1 MKNVTRKFRLI
12 TWLAVLWLAS
22 AGVTAQ
28 ESIKVDNTVRR
39 MITHVPDNLPYNP
52 PLVIS
57 LHGMQQD
64 AAYQRN
70 QTGWDAVADTAK
82 FVVVYPEGL
91 NKAWD
96 IGGMTDIRFL
106 EVIIDT
112 MYARCHI
119 NRNRVYL
126 TGFSMGGMMTY
137 HAMARMGDKIAAFGP
152 VSGIPVDY
160 REPSG
165 VRPVPFIHT
174 HGTADN
180 VVYYNG
186 DPNHAAGGYG
196 SVPEY
201 VKKWAQFDGCSLTPE
216 VIKPYPCNKPGSA
229 ATYTRYA
236 GGKDG
241 TEVVLI
247 SIEGKGHWH
256 SNDMASVHTT
266 SEIWNFCKRYAL
278 GPEEPEPPAVVSA
291 KPEDR
296 SFDLPT
302 DCRTYEFVFN
312 EPVDGSKAVASL
324 TGPDGISY
332 KLRPEDKGWNEA
344 LVLKLP
350 DGAVLPDGSYTLMLD
365 SVVNEK
371 GGQMKL
377 SRWHYT
383 YGWTEV
389 GLALDIDTLLLP
401 DWYAERA
408 VVGEGIPYGWLRVN
422 SRADGS
428 EDRKGSGDA
437 NTGGARLKY
446 FMEGGDFDAGF
457 YLSAR
462 DYDRCVL
469 SYGQYEGNRLHLLPG
484 KYLVSFNS
492 VYWSA
497 GSHQGQATFDMTVT
511 DMKTGHGWIERT
523 GLLSAGCMDEV
534 SDCPVSGSQRHEYE
548 FEVSEESDCVL
559 SFSMS
564 QGWNSVIVG
573 NVKLTTAPS
582 VADVYKGGFV
592 RMMARAE
599 KIYRE
604 TQGERYADSEALREE
619 LGGLMEEYV
628 RFTSTSPTEYERV
641 IGVLRN
647 AVDPLE
653 RRKLRVD
660 LYFQAFEKAD
670 SVLEQCTGNEYYEQ
684 TEAYVNLKEALA
696 HYNADIMDL
705 TDEAALVTAAETLD
719 SLTGLLLDVVTD
731 IRPAENWDRLL
742 GTDYFDMSGR
752 PVKGSVKGPVIV
764 REKWSEGGIRTGVRF
779 R

>member
-1 MKNVTRKFRLI
+1 MKDMMSIFK
-12 TWLAVLWLAS
+12 WAACMAVLWLA
-22 AGVTAQ
+22 GGTVTAQ

-39 MITHVPDNLPYNP
+39 MITHVPDKLPYNP

-70 QTGWDAVADTAK
+70 QTGWDAVADTAG
-82 FVVVYPEGL
+82 FVVVYPEGV

-106 EVIIDT
+106 ETIIDT

-137 HAMARMGDKIAAFGP
+137 HAMAKMGNKIAAFGP

-165 VRPVPFIHT
+165 VRPVPIIHT

-186 DPNHAAGGYG
+186 DPNHPAGGYG
-196 SVPEY
+196 SIPEY
-201 VKKWAQFDGCSLTPE
+201 VKKWARFDGCSLTPE
-216 VIKPYPCNKPGSA
+216 VIKPYPKNKPGSA

-256 SNDMASVHTT
+256 SNDAASVNTT

-278 GPEEPEPPAVVSA
+278 GPEEPEPPTLVSVE
-291 KPEDR
+291 PEDR

-302 DCRTYEFVFN
+302 TSRTFEFTFN
-312 EPVDGSKAVASL
+312 EPIDIGRVVARMEGPGGVACDL
-324 TGPDGISY
+324 LPDG
-332 KLRPEDKGWNEA
+332 DGWNET
-344 LVLKLP
+344 LRLGWPEGKNP
-350 DGAVLPDGSYTLMLD
+350 TDGEYTLTLD
-365 SVVNEK
+365 SVMNEK
-371 GGQMKL
+371 GGVMKR
-377 SRWHYT
+377 SQWHYT
-383 YGWTEV
+383 YGITPV
-389 GLALDIDTLLLP
+389 GLALNIDTLLLP
-401 DWYAERA
+401 DWYAERDI
-408 VVGEGIPYGWLRVN
+408 VGEGIPQGWLRVN
-422 SRADGS
+422 SRADGTKD
-428 EDRKGSGDA
+428 EKGSGAA

-446 FMEGGDFDAGF
+446 FMPGGDFDAGF

-469 SYGQYEGNRLHLLPG
+469 SYGTYEDSRLHFLPG
-484 KYLVSFNS
+484 RYVISFRS

-497 GSHQGQATFDMTVT
+497 GSQQGQATFDMALT
-511 DMKTGHGWIERT
+511 DAKTGRVWTERS
-523 GLLSAGCMDEV
+523 GLLSTGCMNEI
-534 SDCPVSGSQRHEYE
+534 SDGQVSGSQLHEYE
-548 FEVSEESDCVL
+548 FEVGEEGDGVL
-559 SFSMS
+559 SFTMS

-592 RMMARAE
+592 RMMARADTVYE
-599 KIYRE
+599 GTKD
-604 TQGERYADSEALREE
+604 GRYADSEALREA
-619 LGGLMEEYV
+619 LRSLMEAYDG
-628 RFTSTSPTEYERV
+628 FASTSPSVYEQATLALEQTVAPLEKRK
-641 IGVLRN
+641 L
-647 AVDPLE
+647 AVD
-653 RRKLRVD
+653 R
-660 LYFQAFEKAD
+660 YFTAFEKA
-670 SVLEQCTGNEYYEQ
+670 SLLLEQCGENESYEQ
-684 TEAYVNLKEALA
+684 TEVYGDLKEAVVRYDA
-696 HYNADIMDL
+696 GVTDL
-705 TDEAALVTAAETLD
+705 TDEQLLETAAEILEAL
-719 SLTGLLLDVVTD
+719 SAQLSDVVTAVSPVERD
-731 IRPAENWDRLL
+731 EQPLVTEC
-742 GTDYFDMSGR
+742 FDMSGR
-752 PVKGSVKGPVIV
+752 PVKAPVKGPVIIRERWASGKIKVDV
-764 REKWSEGGIRTGVRF
+764 RMY
-779 R
+779 

>member
-1 MKNVTRKFRLI
+1 MKDMMSIFK
-12 TWLAVLWLAS
+12 WAACMAVLWLA
-22 AGVTAQ
+22 GGTVTAQ

-39 MITHVPDNLPYNP
+39 MITHVPDKLPYNP

-70 QTGWDAVADTAK
+70 QTGWDAVADTAG
-82 FVVVYPEGL
+82 FVVVYPEGV

-106 EVIIDT
+106 ETIIDT

-137 HAMARMGDKIAAFGP
+137 HAMAKMGDKIAAFGP
-152 VSGIPVDY
+152 VSGISVDY

-165 VRPVPFIHT
+165 VRPVPIIHT

-196 SVPEY
+196 SIPEY

-216 VIKPYPCNKPGSA
+216 VIKPYPKNKPGSA

-256 SNDMASVHTT
+256 SNDAASVNTT

-278 GPEEPEPPAVVSA
+278 GPEEPEPPTLVSA
-291 KPEDR
+291 EPEDQ

-302 DCRTYEFVFN
+302 TSRTFEFTFN
-312 EPVDGSKAVASL
+312 EPIDIGRVVARME
-324 TGPDGISY
+324 GPGDVACD
-332 KLRPEDKGWNEA
+332 L
-344 LVLKLP
+344 LP
-350 DGAVLPDGSYTLMLD
+350 DGDGWSETLRLGWPEGKNPTDGEYTLTLD
-365 SVVNEK
+365 SVMNEK
-371 GGQMKL
+371 GGVMKR
-377 SRWHYT
+377 SQWHYT
-383 YGWTEV
+383 YGITPV
-389 GLALDIDTLLLP
+389 VLALDIDTLLLP
-401 DWYAERA
+401 DWYAERDI
-408 VVGEGIPYGWLRVN
+408 VGEGIPQGWLRVN
-422 SRADGS
+422 SRADGTKD
-428 EDRKGSGDA
+428 EKGSGAA

-446 FMEGGDFDAGF
+446 FMPGGDFDAGF

-469 SYGQYEGNRLHLLPG
+469 SYGTYEDSRLHFLPG
-484 KYLVSFNS
+484 RYVISFRS

-497 GSHQGQATFDMTVT
+497 GSQQGQATFDMTLT
-511 DMKTGHGWIERT
+511 DAKTGHVWTERA
-523 GLLSAGCMDEV
+523 GLLSTGCMNEV
-534 SDCPVSGSQRHEYE
+534 SDGQVSGSQLHEYE
-548 FEVSEESDCVL
+548 FEVGEEGDGVL
-559 SFSMS
+559 SFTMS

-592 RMMARAE
+592 RMMARAGTVYE
-599 KIYRE
+599 GTKD
-604 TQGERYADSEALREE
+604 GRYTDSEALREA
-619 LGGLMEEYV
+619 LRSLMEAYDG
-628 RFTSTSPTEYERV
+628 FASTSPSAYEQATLTLEQTVAPLEKRK
-641 IGVLRN
+641 L
-647 AVDPLE
+647 AVD
-653 RRKLRVD
+653 R
-660 LYFQAFEKAD
+660 YFTAFEKA
-670 SVLEQCTGNEYYEQ
+670 SLLLEQCDGNESYGQ
-684 TEAYVNLKEALA
+684 TEAYGDLKEAVVR
-696 HYNADIMDL
+696 YDDDVMDL
-705 TDEAALVTAAETLD
+705 TDELAMETAAGILDTLTARL
-719 SLTGLLLDVVTD
+719 SDVVTAVS
-731 IRPAENWDRLL
+731 PAERDEQLL
-742 GTDYFDMSGR
+742 STECFDMSGR
-752 PVKGSVKGPVIV
+752 PIKGLVKGPVI
-764 REKWSEGGIRTGVRF
+764 IRKRWASGKIKVEVKMY
-779 R
+779 